1 MWVSV
6 PEIGSHDGIDDSPLR
21 AVWKS
26 GSPLL
31 EGLFITPCPYSCHS
45 SVDRDRLTQDAHH
58 SFQPE
63 VSRQTFF
70 LCKDDSANHGQFI
83 SMISHATLCSRVVL
97 FIH

>member
-6 PEIGSHDGIDDSPLR
+6 PETGSHDGIDDSPLR

-31 EGLFITPCPYSCHS
+31 EGCVWRTLQLFITPCPYSCHS
-45 SVDRDRLTQDAHH
+45 SVDRDRLIQDAGY

-70 LCKDDSANHGQFI
+70 LCHDDLAIHGDLEI
-83 SMISHATLCSRVVL
+83 WICMISHET
-97 FIH
+97 